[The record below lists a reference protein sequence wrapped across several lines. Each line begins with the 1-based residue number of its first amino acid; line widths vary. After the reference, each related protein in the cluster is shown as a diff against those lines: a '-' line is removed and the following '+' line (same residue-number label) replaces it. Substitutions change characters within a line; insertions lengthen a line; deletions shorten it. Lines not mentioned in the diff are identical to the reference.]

1 MKTSQQ
7 PMPTILDPKGTV
19 MTNARKTSKTEWEIS
34 QLVRTRLFPDEDAV
48 LRSALRALFR
58 AQPEVKREMVIRAY
72 TAGEISIG
80 KAAEMMGVSHEEM
93 KEILTEEGAKIH
105 LGPRTADEVLQDAEN
120 A

>member
-1 MKTSQQ
+1 MANT
-7 PMPTILDPKGTV
+7 TE
-19 MTNARKTSKTEWEIS
+19 TSKTEWEIS

-48 LRSALRALFR
+48 LRSALRALFQS
-58 AQPEVKREMVIRAY
+58 QPEVRRQMVIRAY

-93 KEILTEEGAKIH
+93 KEILTEAGAQIH
-105 LGPRTADEVLQDAEN
+105 LGPRTVDEVLRDAEN